1 MKNKLILFAIFIL
14 TIFWYQLTKADSEFE
29 LPVFTPADLR
39 PTLVHPSLIGKTT
52 HIIPEFSFTNQ
63 YGDNITQENVQNKIY
78 IANFF
83 FTSCP
88 SICIDLTNNLKIV
101 QDAFEDDEIIILSHS
116 VDPEVDTISRLMKYQ
131 NINQIDGK
139 NWFLLRGEIEEI
151 IKMAQLGYFAIAS
164 VENHVENSLIHTEN
178 IALIDNKSQ
187 IRGIYNGTSELEMR
201 YLIDDINSCLLYTS
215 DAAERI
221 ERCRSRWSP
230 YH

>member
-14 TIFWYQLTKADSEFE
+14 TIFWYQLTKANSELE

-101 QDAFEDDEIIILSHS
+101 QDAFEHDEIIILSHS
-116 VDPEVDTISRLMKYQ
+116 VDPKVDTINRLMKYQ
-131 NINQIDGK
+131 NINQINGK

-178 IALIDNKSQ
+178 IILIDSSQ
-187 IRGIYNGTSELEMR
+187 RIRGIYNGTSELEMN
-201 YLIDDINSCLLYTS
+201 YLIDDIKKLLTKS
-215 DAAERI
+215 
-221 ERCRSRWSP
+221 
-230 YH
+230 